1 MTWSAS
7 AGADPPA
14 GKQARRQAPPPA
26 PTIPA
31 KIDCRAL
38 VQDGFTSNATVP
50 DFQDIPEAPTRIQSA
65 TIVAATATQPEY
77 CDVRGYVQSQI
88 KFQLKLPTT
97 TWQGRYLQFGCG
109 GFCGTITPTTFPACR
124 TELGGD
130 FAIASTNDGHDAAG
144 TDALWAGQTEQPRID
159 FGYRAVHVVAV
170 AAKAIQAAYYGRAP
184 IKSYFQGCSDGGREG
199 LMEAQRYPDD
209 FDGIVAGAPAL
220 QMEFSPLFLANV
232 IQANTGADGNPILT
246 LDKLAPLH
254 AAVVEACDGNDG
266 VTGND
271 LIGDPRDCR
280 STRRSIRCPGAD
292 GPTCLTSAQV
302 SVVRTIY
309 AGARDR
315 SGRRLDPRMT
325 PRGSELTWAGWWVPA
340 PPPPT
345 APAGH
350 SPGLGRDRLRR
361 ERGALAQLPARRGQA
376 AQPRR
381 ALAARLRPDGP
392 AGQVLRR
399 GQPEPRSLPAARRQA
414 AHLPGPGRRAGA
426 AERDDRLLQRG
437 ARDDGRPAPDRPLR
451 AALPRQRHEP
461 LLGRPDAEHLGPRA
475 ADGPLGR
482 ERRGARLDHGRP
494 PDRAE
499 VRRRCAATTTSS
511 GPGTT

>member
-1 MTWSAS
+1 MRSALALLLVLAGVVTWSAS

-14 GKQARRQAPPPA
+14 GKQARRQAPPPS

-31 KIDCRAL
+31 KLDCRAL

-170 AAKAIQAAYYGRAP
+170 AAKAIQAAYYGRGP

-232 IQANTGADGNPILT
+232 IQANTGADGNPDPHARQARAAARRRGGGVRRQRRRHRQRPDRRPSGLPLRPG
-246 LDKLAPLH
+246 LDPL
-254 AAVVEACDGNDG
+254 
-266 VTGND
+266 
-271 LIGDPRDCR
+271 P
-280 STRRSIRCPGAD
+280 
-292 GPTCLTSAQV
+292 
-302 SVVRTIY
+302 
-309 AGARDR
+309 
-315 SGRRLDPRMT
+315 GRRRPDLPDQRAGLRRAHDLRRRPRPVRAAARPADDP
-325 PRGSELTWAGWWVPA
+325 A
-340 PPPPT
+340 
-345 APAGH
+345 
-350 SPGLGRDRLRR
+350 RLRADVGR
-361 ERGALAQLPARRGQA
+361 LVGSGAAAGRAR
-376 AQPRR
+376 RR
-381 ALAARLRPDGP
+381 ALGRSR
-392 AGQVLRR
+392 
-399 GQPEPRSLPAARRQA
+399 PRSPSARA
-414 AHLPGPGRRAGA
+414 RRAGSA
-426 AERDDRLLQRG
+426 TRS
-437 ARDDGRPAPDRPLR
+437 ARASR
-451 AALPRQRHEP
+451 
-461 LLGRPDAEHLGPRA
+461 
-475 ADGPLGR
+475 
-482 ERRGARLDHGRP
+482 
-494 PDRAE
+494 
-499 VRRRCAATTTSS
+499 
-511 GPGTT
+511 